1 MFNFNSV
8 RENDKRQPTV
18 RTAVASGSINM
29 STSAIKVLAENATQ
43 NAGILNVARVAA
55 VQGIKQVGLI
65 VPLYQPA
72 VLQHVRVDFDVDVE
86 LAYVKATVTV
96 TSEGGKSITTEA
108 ITGVN
113 VALMSIYDMMK
124 EVDQSMMMTRIHL
137 ESESGGERGP
147 FVFDDAYENIEF

>member
-72 VLQHVRVDFDVDVE
+72 VLQHVRVDFDVDLE
-86 LAYVKATVTV
+86 HYQDR
-96 TSEGGKSITTEA
+96 KS
-108 ITGVN
+108 V
-113 VALMSIYDMMK
+113 V
-124 EVDQSMMMTRIHL
+124 
-137 ESESGGERGP
+137 
-147 FVFDDAYENIEF
+147 

>member
-1 MFNFNSV
+1 MFNVKSV

-43 NAGILNVARVAA
+43 NAGILNVARIAA
-55 VQGIKQVGLI
+55 VQGIKQVGLL
-65 VPLYQPA
+65 VPLYQPLP
-72 VLQHVRVDFDVDVE
+72 LQHVDFDVDVE

-96 TSEGGKSITTEA
+96 SSEVGKSITTEA
-108 ITGVN
+108 VTGVN
-113 VALMSIYDMMK
+113 IALISIYDMMK

>member
-1 MFNFNSV
+1 
-8 RENDKRQPTV
+8 
-18 RTAVASGSINM
+18 M

-43 NAGILNVARVAA
+43 NTGILNVARVAA

-124 EVDQSMMMTRIHL
+124 EVDQSMMMTRIHRR
-137 ESESGGERGP
+137 EIGRASCRER
-147 FVFDDAYENIEF
+147 V